1 MTMLGSV
8 LQGLRVVDLTQNVAG
23 PYCTQIL
30 ADLGAEVI
38 KIERPGSGDDAR
50 AWRPPEIGGMS
61 TGFAALNRSK
71 KSVALD
77 LDRPEGQ
84 RIVAQLAAGA
94 DVLVHSLKPGSAE
107 ARGLGDEPLRAVNP
121 RLVYCAISAFGEV
134 GPMRGLPGY
143 DPLMQAFT
151 GIMSVTGHEGD
162 EPARVGVSLIDLG
175 TGMWA
180 AMAVLAALL
189 QRAGTGQGM
198 RVGASLLETGLAW
211 MAVPIANYLATGR
224 LPRKMGSG
232 MAMMVPYELYDTADG
247 QVFIAAANDRL
258 FARICDALGCP
269 ELARDPRFADN
280 PSRVGHR
287 DALHE
292 ALEAH
297 TRSRSTADCIERLR
311 AAGAPCSELNNV
323 AQVLDQEQV
332 HALKL
337 LTEVPLP
344 LAGGHRAIGLPFHS
358 GGQRGRAPAAPPV
371 LGADTA
377 DVLAALG
384 LDTAAQAALKRQGV
398 TG

>member
-1 MTMLGSV
+1 MLGSV
-8 LQGLRVVDLTQNVAG
+8 LQGLRVIDLTQNVAG
-23 PYCTQIL
+23 PYCTQVL

-50 AWRPPEIGGMS
+50 AWRPPEIGGMG

-107 ARGLGDEPLRAVNP
+107 ARGLGEEPLRAANP
-121 RLVYCAISAFGEV
+121 RLVYCAISAFGEA

-189 QRAGTGQGM
+189 QRATTGQGL
-198 RVGASLLETGLAW
+198 RVGASLLET
-211 MAVPIANYLATGR
+211 
-224 LPRKMGSG
+224 
-232 MAMMVPYELYDTADG
+232 E
-247 QVFIAAANDRL
+247 
-258 FARICDALGCP
+258 
-269 ELARDPRFADN
+269 ARDWSNRRISCSPDASVVSMNGATPAWSAMPMLTTQFTGSSMFASPGVGQPITKSASLSSVSD
-280 PSRVGHR
+280 PSGHR
-287 DALHE
+287 L
-292 ALEAH
+292 
-297 TRSRSTADCIERLR
+297 RLR
-311 AAGAPCSELNNV
+311 PSCSLV
-323 AQVLDQEQV
+323 SSAV
-332 HALKL
+332 
-337 LTEVPLP
+337 VPVP
-344 LAGGHRAIGLPFHS
+344 S
-358 GGQRGRAPAAPPV
+358 V
-371 LGADTA
+371 
-377 DVLAALG
+377 
-384 LDTAAQAALKRQGV
+384 
-398 TG
+398 